1 MHLEYFLGLIN
12 LSVPKS
18 VMTKLYKKL
27 SYEALS
33 GARDFDFQA
42 VSDLISEVS
51 FQIKR
56 STLLNRKK

>member
-1 MHLEYFLGLIN
+1 
-12 LSVPKS
+12 
-18 VMTKLYKKL
+18 MTKLYKKL
-27 SYEALS
+27 SYETLS
-33 GARDFDFQA
+33 GARDFDLQA

>member
-1 MHLEYFLGLIN
+1 
-12 LSVPKS
+12 
-18 VMTKLYKKL
+18 MTKLYKKL
-27 SYEALS
+27 SYETLS

-56 STLLNRKK
+56 STLLNRKKLR